1 MSGEVLAAAAAAAAA
16 RSLDELL
23 LSHGAEG
30 RSSGNLKYPLKQQKA
45 HSLVLTQIIQ
55 PGTRSRKTAREGEK
69 SLSPPPSGTVR
80 LHVSYFTPPEMRCNF
95 PSPFQQSLVNTVC
108 GETRASPA
116 FPQSRAG
123 AGEPGHGAG
132 AGHRTPCRGRQKQ
145 KPPDGAVALAAAVAL
160 PGPQTL
166 LPGGVGVA
174 AEGPLCCAAAAAR
187 GAHGQPHAAAS
198 AEDSP
203 AAAADRMAGDWH
215 CASGRRDAAPS
226 GLRRHRSNLGEGQAG
241 GPRRS
246 CRATGVGGAQRSP
259 GPAPPRRT
267 ARKVSRRAGPRMRA
281 GAAAGAVPAGPEPGC
296 GWSAL
301 GCWRAGLR
309 RESPGLCSAC
319 LETLRT
325 LKGLKKWPLVQV
337 GGSAK
342 SGVGACVVLPV
353 LKIHPVCT

>member
-1 MSGEVLAAAAAAAAA
+1 
-16 RSLDELL
+16 
-23 LSHGAEG
+23 
-30 RSSGNLKYPLKQQKA
+30 
-45 HSLVLTQIIQ
+45 
-55 PGTRSRKTAREGEK
+55 
-69 SLSPPPSGTVR
+69 
-80 LHVSYFTPPEMRCNF
+80 MRCNF

-123 AGEPGHGAG
+123 AGEPGRGAG

-160 PGPQTL
+160 PGPQAL

-174 AEGPLCCAAAAAR
+174 AEGRLCCAAAAAR
-187 GAHGQPHAAAS
+187 GAHGQPHAAAP
-198 AEDSP
+198 AEGLYGGGRGS
-203 AAAADRMAGDWH
+203 H
-215 CASGRRDAAPS
+215 CASGHRDAAPS
-226 GLRRHRSNLGEGQAG
+226 GLRRHRTNLGEGQAG
-241 GPRRS
+241 GPRGSR
-246 CRATGVGGAQRSP
+246 RATGVGGAQRPRSP

-301 GCWRAGLR
+301 GSWRAGLR

-325 LKGLKKWPLVQV
+325 LKGVKKWPPVQV

-342 SGVGACVVLPV
+342 SAVGACVVLPV